1 MEINMTLGEIL
12 GIIGIVGGI
21 IAVWIDAR
29 IRINALEIRMEEVR
43 VKQSKDY
50 EVLKELI
57 QQSFLQ
63 IDLDRDSEYK
73 YIKEGVKEIKEKVE
87 IISTAIIELQKE
99 HYANHKIKEY
109 GKS

>member
-1 MEINMTLGEIL
+1 MTLGEIL

-43 VKQSKDY
+43 VKQFKDY

-63 IDLDRDSEYK
+63 IDIDRDAEYK

-99 HYANHKIKEY
+99 HYANHKIKDY
-109 GKS
+109 GKF